1 MSAVDGSAAAGTH
14 VRGSE
19 LTIQSIFA
27 AVLVAAF
34 MGVSYPYMVLKI
46 GFGPNVSI
54 VAAFFGF
61 IILTLIARKS
71 YDRWQNNIVQT
82 AGTSAAQTAFMCIV
96 LASFDMLRDSKI
108 VSFALNPTPL
118 QTFIWLTALS
128 ALGILLSVPMRRH
141 FVVDEQ
147 LPFPDGMAAAETL
160 KVLDPP
166 RGTSKGDE
174 AWELARRAATVL
186 GIGMLISA
194 VLMFFREDS
203 RIYEVLGFPFKL
215 PEGWSPNEL
224 SAAGPLML
232 GVAGA
237 SFAVAKMGVGFSY
250 SLLNIGSGMIIGFRV
265 TLWLLVGG
273 IIGWIVAPYFLVTH
287 GVLPND
293 PSRTQVLFWIMWPAI
308 GMIVA
313 AGMTILVVRWRLLV
327 EAFRGLASAGSSS
340 GDVPLSFIVI
350 GIIALAAFIA
360 YYQNLIFG
368 LPIWMSLLAIV
379 LSVPLMLVGLRA
391 LGETNWGPISA
402 LSNMM
407 QGLFAAIAPGNVNA
421 NIMGNATTGT
431 IAATSEGLMQDYK
444 TGHIIGSTPAAMTVA
459 QLIGAPIGAAALAW
473 TYPMLVSAYGI
484 VGENAQLA
492 APTARRAAGFAE
504 VLSAG
509 IGAVPQTA
517 LIAAAIAILLG
528 IFFALLEQNEKLR
541 RVVPSSTGLS
551 LGLLLP
557 FAAVSTIFV
566 GGIIGMVW
574 MAVSPESAKRYLVP
588 LASGFIAGE
597 ALIAV
602 LAPILI
608 TAHENGLL

>member
-1 MSAVDGSAAAGTH
+1 MTAVDSSAGQSAGGH

-19 LTIQSIFA
+19 LTVQSIFA
-27 AVLVAAF
+27 AAIVAAF

-61 IILTLIARKS
+61 IILSVIARKS

-108 VSFALNPTPL
+108 VSFALNPTPM
-118 QTFIWLTALS
+118 QTFVWLTALS
-128 ALGILLSVPMRRH
+128 GLGILLSVPMRKH
-141 FVVDEQ
+141 FVVDED
-147 LPFPDGMAAAETL
+147 LPFPDGIAAAETL

-166 RGTSKGDE
+166 RGTAKGDE
-174 AWELARRAATVL
+174 AWDQARRAAIVL
-186 GIGMLISA
+186 AAGMAISA
-194 VLMFFREDS
+194 LLMLFREDAKM
-203 RIYEVLGFPFKL
+203 PFAII
-215 PEGWSPNEL
+215 PEGWDPGAL
-224 SAAGPLML
+224 TL
-232 GVAGA
+232 GVVGA
-237 SFAVAKMGVGFSY
+237 SFVVAKMGVGVSY

-265 TLWLLVGG
+265 TFWLLVGG
-273 IIGWIVAPYFLVTH
+273 AIGWILAPYLLVTNH
-287 GVLPND
+287 LLPDN

-313 AGMTILVVRWRLLV
+313 AGMTILVARWRLLL
-327 EAFRGLASAGSSS
+327 EAFRGLASASSTS
-340 GDVPLSFIVI
+340 GDLPLSFIVI
-350 GIIALAAFIA
+350 GVVALAGFIA
-360 YYQNLIFG
+360 WYQNLIFG
-368 LPIWMSLLAIV
+368 LPIWMSLIAIV

-444 TGHIIGSTPAAMTVA
+444 TGHIIGSTPAAMTIA

-473 TYPMLVSAYGI
+473 TYPLLVASYGI
-484 VGENAQLA
+484 VGENAKLA

-504 VLSAG
+504 VLSSGVSAM
-509 IGAVPQTA
+509 PQTA
-517 LIAAAIAILLG
+517 LMAAAAAIILG
-528 IFFALLEQNEKLR
+528 IIFALLEQNAKLR
-541 RVVPSSTGLS
+541 TFVPSSTGLS

-557 FAAVSTIFV
+557 FAAVSTIWI
-566 GGIIGMVW
+566 GGILGLLW
-574 MAVSPESAKRYLVP
+574 MAIAPQSAKTYMVP

-602 LAPILI
+602 VVPILI
-608 TAHENGLL
+608 VTKIIPG

>member
-1 MSAVDGSAAAGTH
+1 MASAVSDVAAPAGH

-19 LTIQSIFA
+19 LSVASVFA
-27 AVLVAAF
+27 AILVAAF

-61 IILTLIARKS
+61 IILSLIARKS

-82 AGTSAAQTAFMCIV
+82 AGTSAAMTAFMCIV

-118 QTFIWLTALS
+118 QTFIWLTSLS
-128 ALGILLSVPMRRH
+128 GLGILLSVPMRKH
-141 FVVDEQ
+141 FVVDEE
-147 LPFPDGMAAAETL
+147 LPFPDGIAAAETL

-166 RGTSKGDE
+166 RGTAKGDD
-174 AWELARRAATVL
+174 AWLQARRAATVL
-186 GIGMLISA
+186 GIGMVISA
-194 VLMFFREDS
+194 LLMFFRADAKMFDY
-203 RIYEVLGFPFKL
+203 I
-215 PEGWSPNEL
+215 PEGWDPGAL
-224 SAAGPLML
+224 AL
-232 GVAGA
+232 GVVGA
-237 SFAVAKMGVGFSY
+237 TFIVAKMGVGISF

-265 TLWLLVGG
+265 TFWLLVGG
-273 IIGWIVAPYFLVTH
+273 AIGWILAPYELVTH
-287 GVLPND
+287 GIYLQND

-313 AGMTILVVRWRLLV
+313 AGMTILVARWRLLL
-327 EAFRGLASAGSSS
+327 EAFRGLASASATT
-340 GDVPLSFIVI
+340 GDLPLSIVVVGVVI
-350 GIIALAAFIA
+350 LAAIVC
-360 YYQNLIFG
+360 YLQELYFG
-368 LPIWMSLLAIV
+368 LPIWMSLVAIF

-407 QGLFAAIAPGNVNA
+407 QGLFAAVAPGNVVA

-431 IAATSEGLMQDYK
+431 IASTSEGLMQDYK
-444 TGHIIGSTPAAMTVA
+444 TGHLIGSTPAAMTIA

-473 TYPMLVSAYGI
+473 TYPMLVSTYGI

-504 VLSAG
+504 VLSSGLSALPPYTLEAAG
-509 IGAVPQTA
+509 V
-517 LIAAAIAILLG
+517 AIVLG
-528 IFFALLEQNEKLR
+528 IVFALLEQYPKLR
-541 RVVPSSTGLS
+541 LFVPSSTGLS
-551 LGLLLP
+551 LGFLLP
-557 FAAVSTIFV
+557 FAAVSTIFI
-566 GGIIGMVW
+566 GGIIGMLW
-574 MAVSPESAKRYLVP
+574 MAIAPSSAKTYMVP

-602 LAPILI
+602 LVPILLM
-608 TAHENGLL
+608 AGLGHP

>member
-1 MSAVDGSAAAGTH
+1 MTTAVDSNAAGPGAGSH

-19 LTIQSIFA
+19 LTVQSIFA
-27 AVLVAAF
+27 AVLVAGF

-61 IILTLIARKS
+61 IILSLIARKS

-108 VSFALNPTPL
+108 VTFALNPTPL

-128 ALGILLSVPMRRH
+128 GLGILLSVPMRKH
-141 FVVDEQ
+141 FVVDED
-147 LPFPDGMAAAETL
+147 LPFPDGIAAAETL

-166 RGTSKGDE
+166 RGTAKGDAE
-174 AWELARRAATVL
+174 WDLARRAAMVL
-186 GIGMLISA
+186 GVGMAISA
-194 VLMFFREDS
+194 LFMLFREDAK
-203 RIYEVLGFPFKL
+203 LLPFL
-215 PEGWSPNEL
+215 PEGWDPGAL
-224 SAAGPLML
+224 AL

-237 SFAVAKMGVGFSY
+237 TFIVAKMGVGVSY

-265 TLWLLVGG
+265 TFWLLVGG

-287 GVLPND
+287 GILEND
-293 PSRTQVLFWIMWPAI
+293 PSRTKVLFWIMWPAI

-327 EAFRGLASAGSSS
+327 EAFRGLASASSTT
-340 GDVPLSFIVI
+340 GDLPLSVIIV
-350 GIIALAAFIA
+350 GVIALGAAVC
-360 YYQNLIFG
+360 YLQELYFG
-368 LPIWMSLLAIV
+368 LPVWMSLIAIV

-407 QGLFAAIAPGNVNA
+407 QGLFAAIAPGNINA

-444 TGHIIGSTPAAMTVA
+444 TGHIIGSTPAAMTIA

-473 TYPMLVSAYGI
+473 TYPLLVKTYGI
-484 VGENAQLA
+484 VGEHAQLA

-504 VLSAG
+504 VLSGG
-509 IGAVPQTA
+509 IGALPPYT
-517 LIAAAIAILLG
+517 LEAAAIAIVLG
-528 IFFALLEQNEKLR
+528 IFFALLEQNQRLR
-541 RVVPSSTGLS
+541 LFVPSSTGLS

-557 FAAVSTIFV
+557 FAAVSTIFI
-566 GGIIGMVW
+566 GGVIGLLW
-574 MAVSPESAKRYLVP
+574 MAITPKAAKNYMVP

-602 LAPILI
+602 LVPIIVTLQ
-608 TAHENGLL
+608 EQGVF

>member
-1 MSAVDGSAAAGTH
+1 MASVNSSAAAGTH

-19 LTIQSIFA
+19 LTFPAILA

-34 MGVSYPYMVLKI
+34 MGISYPYMVLKI

-108 VSFALNPTPL
+108 VSFALNPTPFE
-118 QTFIWLTALS
+118 TFIWLSALS
-128 ALGILLSVPMRRH
+128 GLGILLSVPMRRH
-141 FVVDEQ
+141 FVVDEN

-174 AWELARRAATVL
+174 AWLLARRAATVL

-203 RIYEVLGFPFKL
+203 RIYEVLGIPFNI

-224 SAAGPLML
+224 SVAGPLML

-237 SFAVAKMGVGFSY
+237 SFAVAKMGVGLSY

-265 TLWLLVGG
+265 TFWLLVGG
-273 IIGWIVAPYFLVTH
+273 IIGWIVAPYFLVTN
-287 GVLPND
+287 GVLQND

-340 GDVPLSFIVI
+340 GDVPLSFILI
-350 GIIALAAFIA
+350 GIVALAAFIA

-379 LSVPLMLVGLRA
+379 LSIPLMLVGLRA

-444 TGHIIGSTPAAMTVA
+444 TGHLIGSTPAAMTVA

-509 IGAVPQTA
+509 ISAVPQTA
-517 LIAAAIAILLG
+517 LVAAAIAIVLG
-528 IFFALLEQNEKLR
+528 IFFALLEQNEKVR

-608 TAHENGLL
+608 TAHENGML

>member
-1 MSAVDGSAAAGTH
+1 MAEAVQDTSAPEGAPAHT
-14 VRGSE
+14 RGSE
-19 LTIQSIFA
+19 LTVQSIFA

-61 IILTLIARKS
+61 IILSLIARKS

-108 VSFALNPTPL
+108 VTFALNPTPL

-128 ALGILLSVPMRRH
+128 GLGILLSVPMRRH
-141 FVVDEQ
+141 FVVDEK
-147 LPFPDGMAAAETL
+147 LPFPDGIAAAETL

-166 RGTSKGDE
+166 RGTAKGDL
-174 AWELARRAATVL
+174 AWDQARRAAIVL
-186 GIGMLISA
+186 GVGMVLSALI
-194 VLMFFREDS
+194 MFFREDA
-203 RIYEVLGFPFKL
+203 RLFDFI
-215 PEGWSPNEL
+215 PEGWTPG
-224 SAAGPLML
+224 AMTL
-232 GVAGA
+232 GVVGA
-237 SFAVAKMGVGFSY
+237 TFVVAKMGVGFSY
-250 SLLNIGSGMIIGFRV
+250 GLLYIGSGMIIGLRV
-265 TLWLLVGG
+265 TFWLLVGG
-273 IIGWIVAPYFLVTH
+273 IIGWIVAPYFLVTN
-287 GVLPND
+287 GILPND
-293 PSRTQVLFWIMWPAI
+293 PSRTSVLFWIMWPAI

-313 AGMTILVVRWRLLV
+313 AGMTILVVRWRLLM
-327 EAFRGLASAGSSS
+327 EAFRGLASASSSS
-340 GDVPLSFIVI
+340 GDLPLSVIVV
-350 GIIALAAFIA
+350 GVLALAAFVC
-360 YYQNLIFG
+360 YLQELYFG
-368 LPIWMSLLAIV
+368 LPIWMSVVAII
-379 LSVPLMLVGLRA
+379 LSIPLMLVGLRA

-444 TGHIIGSTPAAMTVA
+444 TGHLIGSTPAAMTIA

-473 TYPMLVSAYGI
+473 TYPVLVSTYGI
-484 VGENAQLA
+484 VGENAGLA

-504 VLSAG
+504 VLSSGVSAL
-509 IGAVPQTA
+509 PQTA
-517 LIAAAIAILLG
+517 LIAAAIAIVLG
-528 IFFALLEQNEKLR
+528 IIFALLEQNEKLR
-541 RVVPSSTGLS
+541 SVVPSSTGLS

-566 GGIIGMVW
+566 GGVIGALW
-574 MAVSPESAKRYLVP
+574 MAISPNSAKTYMVP

-602 LAPILI
+602 VVPVWLFASGQL
-608 TAHENGLL
+608 